1 MVKCSIPS
9 KTKLAENY
17 FVLLMNYKCQ
27 TRIMCLIYGLFLVLW
42 LLLANTK
49 VQWEFRTC
57 TIDYLTNNR
66 LITESSLALQL
77 QLFDCLFVSL
87 YFSWNL
93 PRSSRDNV
101 AIFSFPLGF
110 EINWKRTR
118 KSHGIHQLTLML
130 LLLCSVVIGKHLK
143 IIFFDIEAIG
153 RESGDGG
160 GELVTAAI

>member
-77 QLFDCLFVSL
+77 HLFKNYLIVYL
-87 YFSWNL
+87 YL
-93 PRSSRDNV
+93 C
-101 AIFSFPLGF
+101 IFPGIYQGVLEITLQYFPSHWDLKSIGNAP
-110 EINWKRTR
+110 ESHMASTNWRWC
-118 KSHGIHQLTLML
+118 
-130 LLLCSVVIGKHLK
+130 CSCCVQWWL
-143 IIFFDIEAIG
+143 
-153 RESGDGG
+153 ES
-160 GELVTAAI
+160 I